1 MKKIFYLAFI
11 LIIIGLN
18 ACIKSSL
25 IGDDILKGDE
35 IGVDF
40 SDAVNITA
48 TTVKNDS
55 LQVFPNSGGSF
66 LLGKFQ
72 NNVIGTATAS
82 LAIDFSVSSDIPD
95 TINLSQ
101 LTIDSLVLTL
111 ATDSLY
117 NYGDSLTSHFIEIY
131 ELDENIQLKASDS
144 AKFYSN
150 YHFKL
155 KPQLLGQKTIVPAL
169 LDTLTI
175 IEPVKDTT
183 KYSQIVRIN
192 LDKSLAQRFFAD
204 TSKLGSTELFKT
216 LFKGLYIKSNTLTSS
231 MIGISKYNSDD
242 VYTKIE
248 VYYTIS
254 GNPKKLV
261 YPVNYI
267 VPVFEHDYS
276 SAEIKNYFDNSAL
289 ADSLIFIQGLNGA
302 RFKLEISGL
311 DTLADKTINKAELV
325 FYTADYLQNKT
336 IPFRL
341 VAFIENTDGTLTQI
355 EDYTN
360 SLYYSDDLYANG
372 YAYDFDENGITGKK
386 YRLNITSHLKALM
399 KSGIYKTKLSIFPV
413 NRLGNPGYAKFYGPG
428 NSTLRTRLNI
438 VFSDK
443 N

>member
-11 LIIIGLN
+11 FIIIGLN

-40 SDAVNITA
+40 SDAITITA

-55 LQVFPNSGGSF
+55 LQVFPNSGSSF

-72 NNVIGTATAS
+72 NSIIGTATAS
-82 LAIDFSVSSDIPD
+82 LAMDFSVNSDISD
-95 TINLSQ
+95 TIDLSK
-101 LTIDSLVLTL
+101 LTVDSLVLTL
-111 ATDSLY
+111 AIDSLY
-117 NYGDSLTSHFIEIY
+117 NYGDSLSSHFIEVY
-131 ELDENIQLKASDS
+131 ELDENIQIKASDT

-150 YHFKL
+150 YNFKI
-155 KPQLLGQKTIVPAL
+155 KPQLLGQKTIVPAH
-169 LDTLTI
+169 LDTLTV
-175 IEPVKDTT
+175 IEPTKDTT
-183 KYSQIVRIN
+183 KYSQLVRID
-192 LDKSLAQRFFAD
+192 LDKSLAQKFFAD

-216 LFKGLYIKSNTLTSS
+216 MLKGIYIKSNTLTSS
-231 MIGISKYNSDD
+231 MIGISKYNSAD

-248 VYYTIS
+248 VYYNIS
-254 GNPKKLV
+254 GNPKKLT
-261 YPVNYI
+261 YPISYL
-267 VPVFEHDYS
+267 VPIFEHDYS

-289 ADSLIFIQGLNGA
+289 SDSLVFIQGLNGA
-302 RFKLEISGL
+302 RFNLEISGL
-311 DTLADKTINKAELV
+311 DTLSDKTINKAELV
-325 FYTADYLQNKT
+325 FYTVDYSHNKT
-336 IPFRL
+336 IPSRL
-341 VAFIENTDGTLTQI
+341 IAFIENKDGTLSQI

-360 SLYYSDDLYANG
+360 SIYSSNDLYANG
-372 YAYDFDENGITGKK
+372 YPYDFDENGITGKK

-413 NRLGNPGYAKFYGPG
+413 NRLGNPSYAKFYGPG
-428 NSTLRTRLNI
+428 NSTLRTRINI